1 MGLGPRED
9 RREQKVFE
17 GVKPAAEVCAVPL
30 SERGLWLVAL
40 NRVTGYWL
48 SLILMVPFK
57 TLQQGSHV
65 SKLWLVLLKLT
76 AGPGIPDLSSHPGV
90 RVLS

>member
-1 MGLGPRED
+1 M
-9 RREQKVFE
+9 FE

>member
-1 MGLGPRED
+1 M
-9 RREQKVFE
+9 KS
-17 GVKPAAEVCAVPL
+17 AAEMCAVPL

>member
-1 MGLGPRED
+1 MWLGPGED

-17 GVKPAAEVCAVPL
+17 GVKPAREVCAVPL
-30 SERGLWLVAL
+30 SKGAAVGCSEQSY
-40 NRVTGYWL
+40 RVL
-48 SLILMVPFK
+48 AFPDSP

-65 SKLWLVLLKLT
+65 TKLWLVLLELT
-76 AGPGIPDLSSHPGV
+76 AGPGIPGLSSHPGV

>member
-1 MGLGPRED
+1 M
-9 RREQKVFE
+9 
-17 GVKPAAEVCAVPL
+17 
-30 SERGLWLVAL
+30 VAL

-57 TLQQGSHV
+57 TLQRGSHV
-65 SKLWLVLLKLT
+65 SKLWLILLKLT